1 MTEKHRNRWLAE
13 KVMEWRISRLA
24 KHGVM
29 PTMGD
34 FAVAAGISRA
44 RLSALLCGAKAG
56 RKTIT
61 AIAKMT
67 KAPAAE
73 VVRNL
78 AVSRENPVDAQ
89 ATGT

>member
-1 MTEKHRNRWLAE
+1 MTERHRNRWLAE

-24 KHGVM
+24 RHGVM
-29 PTMGD
+29 PTMAD

-44 RLSALLCGAKAG
+44 RLSALLCGARAG
-56 RKTIT
+56 HKTIT

-78 AVSRENPVDAQ
+78 STTHEE
-89 ATGT
+89 